1 MKALE
6 TDGGTIRDMA
16 LETVGLALTDKNLT
30 ICPELIS
37 PCFTKQARPL
47 TSSTRQVYKNKNIY
61 FQFHIF

>member
-30 ICPELIS
+30 ICPELIRS
-37 PCFTKQARPL
+37 CFTKQARP
-47 TSSTRQVYKNKNIY
+47 
-61 FQFHIF
+61 

>member
-37 PCFTKQARPL
+37 PCFTKQARP
-47 TSSTRQVYKNKNIY
+47 
-61 FQFHIF
+61 